1 MCTVAKKMS
10 RKEFRSAVIGV
21 LQDEEW
27 HSAEAITAQVK
38 MIHGT
43 VPKRSRR
50 VLELNRMELDELV
63 EGRMMHGERPA
74 KLFRLYLAPQYP

>member
-1 MCTVAKKMS
+1 MAKKMS
-10 RKEFRSAVIGV
+10 RNEFRSAVIGV

>member
-1 MCTVAKKMS
+1 MAKKMS

-50 VLELNRMELDELV
+50 VLEFKHMELDELV

-74 KLFRLYLAPQYP
+74 KLFRLYLAPQHP